1 MGLSC
6 VIHDH
11 NGAFVTAQVK
21 RIQCNLGAKMAEALA
36 ISEALIKFKNL

>member
-21 RIQCNLGAKMAEALA
+21 RIQCNLGARNGEG
-36 ISEALIKFKNL
+36 SSN